1 MAGGR
6 FLTTCTPKYSEI
18 GKVIAPFGTTLDC
31 VMWCGAKGTRHMA
44 QSTDLIDNIHI
55 TAYRLHLPFFMHNY
69 DILHLN
75 SKIMTFAGVAGRQ
88 PSFDRFTRLESGAV
102 SHK

>member
-44 QSTDLIDNIHI
+44 QSMSYAEGVRISTL
-55 TAYRLHLPFFMHNY
+55 YFQSL
-69 DILHLN
+69 
-75 SKIMTFAGVAGRQ
+75 FASLQVQRQ
-88 PSFDRFTRLESGAV
+88 QLL
-102 SHK
+102 